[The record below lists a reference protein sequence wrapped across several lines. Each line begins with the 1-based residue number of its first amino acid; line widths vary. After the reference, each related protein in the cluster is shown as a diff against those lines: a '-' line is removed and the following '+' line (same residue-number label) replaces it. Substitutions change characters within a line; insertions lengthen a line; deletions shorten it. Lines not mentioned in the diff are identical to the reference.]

1 MRTSTTVL
9 YRLAAHLN
17 SVAVMA
23 SPRTILWGVDVQ
35 LDFMLPGENSMFL
48 AQKRLSRTLIC
59 LPTRRAK
66 VASF

>member
-1 MRTSTTVL
+1 
-9 YRLAAHLN
+9 
-17 SVAVMA
+17 MA

-35 LDFMLPGENSMFL
+35 LDFMLPGENSMFV